1 MSPVWVLGGVQP
13 FQPMLG
19 AITISRAGDCALAL
33 LVMGSN
39 RVCFTLPQMAP
50 LPRPLSRNIWQ
61 LLCARAQ
68 HIREKPGLN
77 YRGRHR
83 LWLFVFLMCRF
94 QGDLN
99 AVWPGPGGGY
109 LSIIWQET
117 LLDDCARGR
126 TQVQPLRCVL
136 TGCRVLS
143 YARVGGGGGSKA
155 RWPGGA
161 TDLRGGHPPGHSRTK
176 WP

>member
-33 LVMGSN
+33 LVMGTN
-39 RVCFTLPQMAP
+39 RVCFTLPQMAT

-61 LLCARAQ
+61 LSCARAQ

-83 LWLFVFLMCRF
+83 LRLFVFLMCRF

-109 LSIIWQET
+109 LSIRLQET

-126 TQVQPLRCVL
+126 TQMQPPEMCFDRLPCPQL
-136 TGCRVLS
+136 CE
-143 YARVGGGGGSKA
+143 GGWR
-155 RWPGGA
+155 RWP
-161 TDLRGGHPPGHSRTK
+161 
-176 WP
+176 WWQ

>member
-33 LVMGSN
+33 LVMGTN
-39 RVCFTLPQMAP
+39 RVCFTLPQMAT

-61 LLCARAQ
+61 LSCARAQ

-109 LSIIWQET
+109 LSIIWQGKQP
-117 LLDDCARGR
+117 DDCARGR
-126 TQVQPLRCVL
+126 TQVQPPEMCFDRPPCPQLCEGGWVVVVGVRH
-136 TGCRVLS
+136 GGRV
-143 YARVGGGGGSKA
+143 A
-155 RWPGGA
+155 
-161 TDLRGGHPPGHSRTK
+161 PPI
-176 WP
+176 

>member
-1 MSPVWVLGGVQP
+1 MSSVWVLGGVEP

-33 LVMGSN
+33 LVMGTN
-39 RVCFTLPQMAP
+39 RVCFTLPQMAT

-61 LLCARAQ
+61 LSCARAQ

-109 LSIIWQET
+109 LSIIRQGKQP
-117 LLDDCARGR
+117 DDCARG
-126 TQVQPLRCVL
+126 
-136 TGCRVLS
+136 
-143 YARVGGGGGSKA
+143 SKD
-155 RWPGGA
+155 PGA
-161 TDLRGGHPPGHSRTK
+161 TPDMCFDRLPCPQLCEGGWVAVVAVRHGGRVAPPI
-176 WP
+176 